1 MNSGFLKAPSVVVCS
16 VCSHKKLEDIEEAA
30 TTRRFFTFMIT
41 TKEKTWKIYLDKAIE
56 SIWNN
61 PNLLVSQANYTP
73 PSFVTVHLPRLPGD
87 EILYQQEPDAVR
99 ADTEATSDFDI
110 LAVTQEARRHFA
122 LATYTR
128 ILKGDV
134 NLIDRRVANANVIG
148 METLIMVQKAMHHR
162 LRLYAV

>member
-1 MNSGFLKAPSVVVCS
+1 M
-16 VCSHKKLEDIEEAA
+16 
-30 TTRRFFTFMIT
+30 
-41 TKEKTWKIYLDKAIE
+41 
-56 SIWNN
+56 
-61 PNLLVSQANYTP
+61 
-73 PSFVTVHLPRLPGD
+73 
-87 EILYQQEPDAVR
+87 R